1 MKRQKKLL
9 RYKMKRTILI
19 IFFTAYGLQLVS
31 RGSIADTIYTRD
43 NKELKGIVVEDYKDR
58 VIFSTVDGEQTIM
71 KTDVKELYYDT
82 EEQNLVK
89 LAEQAR
95 DRDDLTKAFIYYD
108 KAFKLNPSSKQA
120 KDGIVFLQ
128 GYMFKKD
135 MAQKEEAVQRHNE
148 FEQFGAK
155 PETAVRNEEEKL
167 KSDIAKLRDT
177 AGLALKL
184 KDGVTEIGSVGTGS
198 PAHEAGIRPGDVLIA
213 VWGRL
218 VGYLTLSE
226 VAETILEKT
235 SLETKCTI
243 SRKVDIR
250 INENRNLLSNTNDL
264 VGITLNMRFDGL
276 TVSAVKEDSPA
287 AGEGVKQDDL
297 IVEISGNS
305 TRYMALKRAIELIKK
320 SKGNTVS
327 LVLQREVVMWGKQG
341 G

>member
-108 KAFKLNPSSKQA
+108 KAFKLNPNSKQA

-135 MAQKEEAVQRHNE
+135 MAQKEE
-148 FEQFGAK
+148 
-155 PETAVRNEEEKL
+155 EKI

-184 KDGVTEIGSVGTGS
+184 KDGVTEIGSVGAGS